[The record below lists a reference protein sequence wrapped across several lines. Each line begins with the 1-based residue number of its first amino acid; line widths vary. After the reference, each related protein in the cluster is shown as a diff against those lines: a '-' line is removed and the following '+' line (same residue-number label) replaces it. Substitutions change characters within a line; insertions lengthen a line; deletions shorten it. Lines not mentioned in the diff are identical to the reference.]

1 MGPEKPRDGA
11 ETAQYARM
19 PGEGQ
24 FIPRVHPYYR
34 GSRRSPS
41 HPSLATIC
49 YWGQARMGAEG
60 EGSRGTEV
68 EGCSPPD
75 LLRGLMHVHECA
87 HGQTCLSQ
95 HRGQDEIVHIGPTL
109 QVDLYP
115 MVCSGA

>member
-1 MGPEKPRDGA
+1 M
-11 ETAQYARM
+11 
-19 PGEGQ
+19 
-24 FIPRVHPYYR
+24 
-34 GSRRSPS
+34 
-41 HPSLATIC
+41 
-49 YWGQARMGAEG
+49 
-60 EGSRGTEV
+60 

-115 MVCSGA
+115 MVCSGASGEAIFSAFSLQGLPGRGKHARQGFSLHRIASLGSPASENGSLSWALLRIWGWERLLV